1 MAIGAAPRARG
12 GVVALGAWV
21 ALVCMVGVLLT
32 ALVGGRT
39 APATELANKVNT
51 VRRALPAHRS
61 VAPAHAFRAVRLL
74 HLLPTP
80 VPRATLSRP

>member
-61 VAPAHAFRAVRLL
+61 VAHAFRAVRLL